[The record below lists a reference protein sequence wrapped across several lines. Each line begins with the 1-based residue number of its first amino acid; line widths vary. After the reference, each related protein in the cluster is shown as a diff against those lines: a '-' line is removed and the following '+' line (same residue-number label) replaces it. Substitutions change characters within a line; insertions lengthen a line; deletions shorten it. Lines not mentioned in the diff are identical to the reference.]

1 MTCFSVE
8 HLGLLN
14 IVYSVRIVEATDKNY
29 EYANAALNKGERLST
44 QKGAKVA
51 FTHASLGA
59 EIAVEFDSLKIKSA

>member
-1 MTCFSVE
+1 MLSVE

-44 QKGAKVA
+44 HKGAQVA
-51 FTHASLGA
+51 FMHASLGA
-59 EIAVEFDSLKIKSA
+59 EIAIEFDSLKIESA